1 MFCTNPGPRLS
12 LTSSSY
18 KASSII
24 SCLDR
29 SRCLLKETPRGE
41 YRDAFKELYIIV
53 RRGRLGE

>member
-1 MFCTNPGPRLS
+1 MFYTNPGPRLS

-29 SRCLLKETPRGE
+29 SKYLLRETPRSE

-53 RRGRLGE
+53 RRGYLGE